1 MNNIFGKFTKFL
13 AALIILIF
21 HFFPIKQKKL
31 FFVSYYGSQYSCNPK
46 YITEYM
52 VDNQLLDQFHVV
64 WVINSKQKRKSEKR
78 FKTVRAMSLNYF
90 YNMATAKVIIT
101 NHRMPAHFKKRK
113 HQYYIQTWHSSL
125 RLKSIEKDAQESLP
139 AAYVELAKRDSVQ
152 CNLLVSGCKKSTDI
166 FNQSFWY
173 KGEISENGTPRNDVL
188 VNDNNS
194 INKQIKTR
202 LSLPNSQK
210 IILYAP
216 TFRDG
221 QSLDTH
227 QLNYEHILNILSVKY
242 SGEWTFLIKHH
253 PHYIEKMKDEVFP
266 GGVINVTN
274 YDDTQEL
281 LSITDILITDFS
293 SLMFDFAITGRPC
306 YLYTPDL
313 SLYVNRERKLYF
325 KLNELPFLQ
334 VNSEEELIKELVLF
348 DKDVYSKELT
358 KFLKNIG
365 SYEKGNASFEITRR
379 ILNVCNKKELNSLE
393 VS

>member
-1 MNNIFGKFTKFL
+1 MLLFR
-13 AALIILIF
+13 
-21 HFFPIKQKKL
+21 FFPIKQNKL

-46 YITEYM
+46 YITEFM
-52 VDNQLLDQFHVV
+52 VENQLLDRFNVV
-64 WVINSKQKRKSEKR
+64 WVINSKQKRKSETR
-78 FKTVRAMSLNYF
+78 FKTVRAMSLKYF
-90 YNMATAKVIIT
+90 YDMATAKVIIT

-113 HQYYIQTWHSSL
+113 RQYYIQTWHSSL
-125 RLKSIEKDAQESLP
+125 RLKSIEKDAQENLP
-139 AAYVELAKRDSVQ
+139 TAYIELAKKDSDK
-152 CNLLVSGCKKSTDI
+152 CNLLVSGCKRSTEI
-166 FNQSFWY
+166 FDRSFWY
-173 KGEISENGTPRNDVL
+173 KGEVFGKGTPRNDVL

-194 INKQIKTR
+194 KYKQIKR
-202 LSLPNSQK
+202 SLCLPDPQK

-216 TFRDG
+216 TFRNE

-227 QLNYEHILNILSVKY
+227 QLNYEHLLNILSVKY

-253 PHYIEKMKDEVFP
+253 PHYIEKMKDEVLP
-266 GGVINVTN
+266 DGVINVTD

-313 SLYVNRERKLYF
+313 TSYVNRERKLYF
-325 KLNELPFLQ
+325 EFSDLPFLQ

-348 DKDVYSKELT
+348 NKEAYSTALTRFLNDV
-358 KFLKNIG
+358 G
-365 SYEKGNASFEITRR
+365 SYENGNASSEITRR
-379 ILNVCNKKELNSLE
+379 ILNVCEMKELNSRE

>member
-1 MNNIFGKFTKFL
+1 MNNIFSEFTKYI
-13 AALIILIF
+13 AAFIILLF
-21 HFFPIKQKKL
+21 RLFPIKQNKL

-52 VDNQLLDQFHVV
+52 VENQLLDRFNVV
-64 WVINSKQKRKSEKR
+64 WVINSKEKRKSETR
-78 FKTVRAMSLNYF
+78 FKTVRAMSLKYF
-90 YNMATAKVIIT
+90 YDMVTAKVIVT
-101 NHRMPAHFKKRK
+101 NHRMPSHFKKRK

-125 RLKSIEKDAQESLP
+125 RLKSIEKDAQDNLP
-139 AAYVELAKRDSVQ
+139 PAYVELAKKDSVQ
-152 CNLLVSGCKKSTDI
+152 CNLLVSGCKKSTEI

-173 KGEISENGTPRNDVL
+173 KGEIFGMGTPRNDVL
-188 VNDNNS
+188 VKDNNS
-194 INKQIKTR
+194 KSKQIKTR
-202 LSLPNSQK
+202 LCLPHSQK

-216 TFRDG
+216 TFRND
-221 QSLDTH
+221 QSLNTH
-227 QLNYEHILNILSVKY
+227 QLNYEHLLNILSLKY

-253 PHYIEKMKDEVFP
+253 PHYIEKMKGDVFP
-266 GGVINVTN
+266 DGVINVTD

-313 SLYVNRERKLYF
+313 TSYVKRERKLYF
-325 KLNELPFLQ
+325 ELNELPFLQ

-348 DKDVYSKELT
+348 NKEVYSKELEG
-358 KFLKNIG
+358 FLNNVG
-365 SYEKGNASFEITRR
+365 SYENGNASCEITRR
-379 ILNVCNKKELNSLE
+379 ILTVCEKKEVSSLE